1 MNTEVPAIEQHART
15 FPGTSVDVEIG
26 DPRCSYEAA
35 ALSPDMRHLAWLE
48 GRTHVVWMCDVD
60 AATGDLRPLSGKD
73 VELGALPF
81 DSEWLPSWSVDS
93 DAAVLSFQSA
103 EGHIVAV
110 HITPLSHR
118 PVITHTPHSRAPRK
132 HSLPVRAARRLSLD
146 IAHVRQDTRSLVG
159 PDHVW
164 TFACVRP
171 RMSPAW
177 QLHRLDAGTGAAALR
192 RGSVHR
198 DLAYGTGAGKALP
211 MDIYEP
217 AAHDAPV
224 PAIVYIHGG
233 GWVRGVKSGELD
245 MIDIQALVEAGFL
258 VAAVDYRLSPEY
270 RFPAQV
276 EDVKCAVRDVRSH
289 ATDWGIDAGRI
300 GAAGG
305 SAGGHLAAMLGLT
318 TGADGLEGTGGWPD
332 TSSAVQAVCDMYGPA
347 DLTAD
352 YNRLSRVVEFL
363 VLRRTEKNAPALAM
377 ASPVTYVRQAAPP
390 FLLLHG
396 DRDEIVAL
404 NQSRLLHQRLLDAGV
419 PSRLV
424 IAHNAA
430 HCFRPAHGPVTPSRS
445 ELARIMCRFFART
458 LNTRSSR

>member
-1 MNTEVPAIEQHART
+1 MNVEPAAVQQPVQAI
-15 FPGTSVDVEIG
+15 PGTNVDVEIG
-26 DPRCSYEAA
+26 DPRFSYEAA
-35 ALSPDMRHLAWLE
+35 ALSPDMRHLVWLE

-60 AATGDLRPLSGKD
+60 ATTGDLRPLSGKD
-73 VELGALPF
+73 VQLGTLPF
-81 DSEWLPSWSVDS
+81 DSEWLPYWSVDS
-93 DAAVLSFQSA
+93 DVAALSFQSTDSQ
-103 EGHIVAV
+103 IVAV
-110 HITPLSHR
+110 RIAPRSRPAITR
-118 PVITHTPHSRAPRK
+118 APHNRAPRK

-146 IAHVRQDTRSLVG
+146 VAHVREDRRSLIG

-171 RMSPAW
+171 RMSLVW
-177 QLHRLDAGTGAAALR
+177 QLHRLDAGTGTAALR
-192 RGSVHR
+192 RGPVHR
-198 DLAYGTGAGKALP
+198 DVAYGVGARKALF

-217 AAHDAPV
+217 AAHDVPV

-276 EDVKCAVRDVRSH
+276 EDVKCAVRYVRSH

-318 TGADGLEGTGGWPD
+318 TGADGLEGTGGWSD
-332 TSSAVQAVCDMYGPA
+332 SSSAVQAVCDMYGPA
-347 DLTAD
+347 DLAAD

-363 VLRRTEKNAPALAM
+363 VLRRTEKNAPELAV
-377 ASPVTYVRQAAPP
+377 ASPVTYVRGAAPP

-396 DRDEIVAL
+396 DRDEVVTL

-458 LNTRSSR
+458 LNAASCE

>member
-1 MNTEVPAIEQHART
+1 MNTQPVAVQQPVQMI
-15 FPGTSVDVEIG
+15 PGTSVDVEIG
-26 DPRCSYEAA
+26 DARCSYEAA
-35 ALSPDMRHLAWLE
+35 ALSPDMRHLVWLE

-60 AATGDLRPLSGKD
+60 AMTGDLRPLSGKD
-73 VELGALPF
+73 TRLGALPF
-81 DSEWLPSWSVDS
+81 DSEWLPCWSI
-93 DAAVLSFQSA
+93 DADTAALSFQSA
-103 EGHIVAV
+103 DSQIVAV
-110 HITPLSHR
+110 RIAPRSRSTITR
-118 PVITHTPHSRAPRK
+118 TPHNRAPRK

-146 IAHVRQDTRSLVG
+146 IPHVREDTRSLIG

-171 RMSPAW
+171 RMSLAW
-177 QLHRLDAGTGAAALR
+177 QLHRLDAGTGAAASR
-192 RGSVHR
+192 RGPVHR
-198 DLAYGTGAGKALP
+198 DVAYGVGAGKALF

-217 AAHDAPV
+217 AAHDVPV

-233 GWVRGVKSGELD
+233 GWVRGVKSGDLD

-276 EDVKCAVRDVRSH
+276 EDVKCAVRYVRSH
-289 ATDWGIDAGRI
+289 AADWGIDPGRI

-305 SAGGHLAAMLGLT
+305 SAGGHLSAMLGLT
-318 TGADGLEGTGGWPD
+318 IAADGLEGTGGWPD
-332 TSSAVQAVCDMYGPA
+332 TSSTVQAVCDMYGPA

-363 VLRRTEKNAPALAM
+363 VLRRTEKNAPELAI
-377 ASPVTYVRQAAPP
+377 ASPVTYVREAAPP

-396 DRDEIVAL
+396 DRDEIVTL
-404 NQSRLLHQRLLDAGV
+404 NQSRLLYQRLLDAGV
-419 PSRLV
+419 SSQLV

-430 HCFRPAHGPVTPSRS
+430 HCFHPSRGCVTPSRS
-445 ELARIMCRFFART
+445 ELARIMCRFFGRT
-458 LNTRSSR
+458 LTAPPSG